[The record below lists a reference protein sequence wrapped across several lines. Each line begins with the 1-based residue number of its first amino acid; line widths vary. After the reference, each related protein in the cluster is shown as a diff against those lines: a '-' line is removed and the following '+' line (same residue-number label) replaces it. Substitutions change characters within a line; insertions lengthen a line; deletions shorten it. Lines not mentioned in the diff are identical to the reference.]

1 MHTRYHEAHP
11 LEYDFQPSNTFLIA
25 RGPGMLSAAA
35 IALCPNVSMVPSITG
50 DIAKVAF
57 RFGLVVDQVCRS
69 LEISPDE
76 INAAG
81 AWIYCVYGVDPSKAQ
96 EAVALF
102 NAEKVS
108 LISMLFSIGR
118 FSRLDQKLGVQ
129 VLSPTFRTQQSHSDQ
144 GSTDASISWD
154 LHFGRLP
161 CEGVILV
168 ARSVAISLPIIAS
181 IHTLLCLPFLA
192 AYGSGVVPHIQSFC
206 LYFLDLPWPSVLGIL
221 SQKKICL

>member
-1 MHTRYHEAHP
+1 
-11 LEYDFQPSNTFLIA
+11 
-25 RGPGMLSAAA
+25 MLSAAA
-35 IALCPNVSMVPSITG
+35 IALCPNVSMVPSIAG

-81 AWIYCVYGVDPSKAQ
+81 AWIYCVYGVDPSEAQ

-118 FSRLDQKLGVQ
+118 FPRLGQRLGVR
-129 VLSPTFRTQQSHSDQ
+129 VLSPTFRTQQFHSDQ

-161 CEGVILV
+161 CEGIILV
-168 ARSVAISLPIIAS
+168 ARSVTISLPIIAS
-181 IHTLLCLPFLA
+181 IHTLLCLPFLT
-192 AYGSGVVPHIQSFC
+192 AYGSDVVPHIQSFC

-221 SQKKICL
+221 SRKEDLPLTLH

>member
-11 LEYDFQPSNTFLIA
+11 LEYDFQPSDTFLIA

-81 AWIYCVYGVDPSKAQ
+81 AWIYCVYGVDPSEAQ

-118 FSRLDQKLGVQ
+118 FSRLGQRLGVR
-129 VLSPTFRTQQSHSDQ
+129 VLSPTFRTQQFHSDQ
-144 GSTDASISWD
+144 GSTDASISWG
-154 LHFGRLP
+154 LHFGYHIGCSFRRHLLP
-161 CEGVILV
+161 YHRIHPHSPLSAFPSCLWERRCASYPVLL
-168 ARSVAISLPIIAS
+168 SLFLGPAMALCS
-181 IHTLLCLPFLA
+181 GHT
-192 AYGSGVVPHIQSFC
+192 
-206 LYFLDLPWPSVLGIL
+206 
-221 SQKKICL
+221 

>member
-11 LEYDFQPSNTFLIA
+11 LEYNFQSSDTFLIA

-35 IALCPNVSMVPSITG
+35 IALCPNVSMVPSIAG

-81 AWIYCVYGVDPSKAQ
+81 AWIYCVYGVDPSEAE

-108 LISMLFSIGR
+108 
-118 FSRLDQKLGVQ
+118 
-129 VLSPTFRTQQSHSDQ
+129 
-144 GSTDASISWD
+144 
-154 LHFGRLP
+154 
-161 CEGVILV
+161 
-168 ARSVAISLPIIAS
+168 
-181 IHTLLCLPFLA
+181 
-192 AYGSGVVPHIQSFC
+192 
-206 LYFLDLPWPSVLGIL
+206 
-221 SQKKICL
+221 